1 MTIFTTIGRG
11 AVACSLTLLAASFA
25 HAQGQTASP
34 SSTDI
39 YTTDFQRTLAT
50 DSVVQREPRATAATG
65 STDIWTTD
73 FQKKFTTFNSVPET
87 RDVVPHK
94 ASVDIWSMDF
104 QRVFM

>member
-1 MTIFTTIGRG
+1 MTTFKTIRRG

-39 YTTDFQRTLAT
+39 YTTDFQRTFAT

-73 FQKKFTTFNSVPET
+73 FQRKFTTFNSIPET
-87 RDVVPHK
+87 RDVAPYK